1 MSIPDKDYSNT
12 IIYKITCKDPS
23 IQDVYVGHTVNFVQR
38 KKAHRRACM
47 NSKYPN
53 HNCKVYKVMRNN
65 GGWDNWNMDIVA
77 FYKCNDLD
85 EARQKEQEH
94 FVALNATMNSVEPF
108 PSKHVNRIIH
118 VNPLTVNN
126 PTYNENLLISTFNQS
141 NCRYKCENCYFITSN
156 KKDYRRHMLSRKHL
170 DLNPETSEDTDYPA
184 TNTPSIPIK
193 PTHYQCQ
200 YCNKR
205 FKSRTTI
212 YQHKA
217 KCQLI
222 QQKKQQ
228 QESET
233 NYIVDSSSI
242 TSSPTH
248 PHNPVDGIVSSGEN
262 MIINQESFMTLLK
275 NNQEMMN
282 NILRILSEKQNTTNN
297 TANTPFNM
305 NRFLNEQCKDAMN
318 MTDFVNSI
326 QLTLTDL
333 ENVGRLG
340 YAKGMSNILIDNLQK
355 TDLYK
360 RPVHCSD
367 AKRET
372 LYVKDNNEWERDGP
386 DHPKMANAIR
396 VLEEKNDALIEEW
409 ANQHPNCIND
419 HTRDNKQYLKIRNAI
434 TLGNIAKVI
443 HRVAKTIV
451 IEK

>member
-38 KKAHRRACM
+38 KKAHRRTCM

-77 FYKCNDLD
+77 FYKCNDLN

-141 NCRYKCENCYFITSN
+141 NCRYKCENCYFITRN
-156 KKDYRRHMLSRKHL
+156 KKDYNRHMLSRKHL
-170 DLNPETSEDTDYPA
+170 DLNPKTSEDGDVINMPTK
-184 TNTPSIPIK
+184 PIK

-200 YCNKR
+200 YCNKL

-222 QQKKQQ
+222 QQKKPQ

-242 TSSPTH
+242 ASSQSAPK
-248 PHNPVDGIVSSGEN
+248 PVDDIISSDEN
-262 MIINQESFMTLLK
+262 MIITKEMFITLLK
-275 NNQEMMN
+275 SNQEMV
-282 NILRILSEKQNTTNN
+282 NIMLRFLSDSQTPPPTT
-297 TANTPFNM
+297 NTPFTSGT
-305 NRFLNEQCKDAMN
+305 RH
-318 MTDFVNSI
+318 S
-326 QLTLTDL
+326 
-333 ENVGRLG
+333 
-340 YAKGMSNILIDNLQK
+340 S
-355 TDLYK
+355 
-360 RPVHCSD
+360 
-367 AKRET
+367 
-372 LYVKDNNEWERDGP
+372 
-386 DHPKMANAIR
+386 
-396 VLEEKNDALIEEW
+396 VLALISRASW
-409 ANQHPNCIND
+409 GVRACRRTPM
-419 HTRDNKQYLKIRNAI
+419 
-434 TLGNIAKVI
+434 
-443 HRVAKTIV
+443 
-451 IEK
+451 

>member
-1 MSIPDKDYSNT
+1 MSNPDKDYSNT

-38 KKAHRRACM
+38 KKSHQLSCM
-47 NSKYPN
+47 NSNYPN

-108 PSKHVNRIIH
+108 PSKPVRTIRIIKP
-118 VNPLTVNN
+118 VRPVRPVRPVVANKS
-126 PTYNENLLISTFNQS
+126 TYNQNIQ
-141 NCRYKCENCYFITSN
+141 TSN
-156 KKDYRRHMLSRKHL
+156 RHSKIFNCEPCVFHTTCKRDYDRHILTEKHL
-170 DLNPETSEDTDYPA
+170 GGGSLANQIIKSSEGYE
-184 TNTPSIPIK
+184 
-193 PTHYQCQ
+193 C
-200 YCNKR
+200 YCCHNI
-205 FKSRTTI
+205 FKSRTSI
-212 YQHKA
+212 YKHIS
-217 KCQLI
+217 KC
-222 QQKKQQ
+222 
-228 QESET
+228 S
-233 NYIVDSSSI
+233 
-242 TSSPTH
+242 TSSPPPAPSASIPPGTTE
-248 PHNPVDGIVSSGEN
+248 PQISDDMAKNLMN
-262 MIINQESFMTLLK
+262 MMT
-275 NNQEMMN
+275 MM
-282 NILRILSEKQNTTNN
+282 IQQNTELQNKIMEHCLHNAGMSN
-297 TANTPFNM
+297 TTPFNM

-318 MTDFVNSI
+318 MKDFVNSI

-333 ENVGRLG
+333 ENIGRLG

-355 TDLYK
+355 MDVYK

-367 AKRET
+367 AKRDT

-386 DHPKMANAIR
+386 RHPKMANAVR

-409 ANQHPNCIND
+409 ANQHPNSIND
-419 HTRDNKQYLKIRNAI
+419 GTRENKQYLKIRNAI
-434 TLGNIAKVI
+434 TLGSIAKVI

>member
-12 IIYKITCKDPS
+12 IVYKITCKDPN
-23 IQDVYVGHTVNFVQR
+23 IHDVYVGHTVNFVQR
-38 KKAHRRACM
+38 KKAHRRTCM
-47 NSKYPN
+47 NSNYPN

-65 GGWDNWNMDIVA
+65 GVWDNWNMDIVA

-108 PSKHVNRIIH
+108 PSKPVNRIIR

-126 PTYNENLLISTFNQS
+126 PTYNENLLISTFNPS
-141 NCRYKCENCYFITSN
+141 NCRYKCENCYFITRN
-156 KKDYRRHMLSRKHL
+156 KKDYNRHMLSRKHL
-170 DLNPETSEDTDYPA
+170 DLNPKTSEDCDVINMPTK
-184 TNTPSIPIK
+184 PIK

-200 YCNKR
+200 YCNKL

-222 QQKKQQ
+222 QQKKPQ

-318 MTDFVNSI
+318 MKDFVNSI

-333 ENVGRLG
+333 ENIGRLG

-367 AKRET
+367 AKRDT
-372 LYVKDNNEWERDGP
+372 LYVKDQNEWERDGP
-386 DHPKMANAIR
+386 DHPKMANAVR

>member
-38 KKAHRRACM
+38 KKAHRRTCM

-94 FVALNATMNSVEPF
+94 FVALNATMNSIEPF
-108 PSKHVNRIIH
+108 PSKHVNRVIR

-141 NCRYKCENCYFITSN
+141 NCRYKCENCYFITRN
-156 KKDYRRHMLSRKHL
+156 KKDYNRHMLSRKHL
-170 DLNPETSEDTDYPA
+170 DLNPKTSEDGDGDVINMPTK
-184 TNTPSIPIK
+184 PIK

-212 YQHKA
+212 YQHKS

-282 NILRILSEKQNTTNN
+282 NILRILSEKQNTTNT

-318 MTDFVNSI
+318 MADFVNSI
-326 QLTLTDL
+326 QLTMTDL
-333 ENVGRLG
+333 ENIGRLG

-355 TDLYK
+355 MDVYK

-367 AKRET
+367 AKRDT

-386 DHPKMANAIR
+386 DHPKMANAVR

-409 ANQHPNCIND
+409 ANQHPNSIND
-419 HTRDNKQYLKIRNAI
+419 GTRENKQYLKIRNAI
-434 TLGNIAKVI
+434 TLGNITKVI

>member
-38 KKAHRRACM
+38 KKAHRRTCM
-47 NSKYPN
+47 NSNYPN

-170 DLNPETSEDTDYPA
+170 DLNPETSEDGDGDVINMPTK
-184 TNTPSIPIK
+184 PIK
-193 PTHYQCQ
+193 PTHYPCQ

-222 QQKKQQ
+222 QQKKPQ

-318 MTDFVNSI
+318 MKDFVNSI

-355 TDLYK
+355 MDVYK

-386 DHPKMANAIR
+386 RHPKMANAVR

-409 ANQHPNCIND
+409 ANQHPNSIND
-419 HTRDNKQYLKIRNAI
+419 GTRENKQYLKIRNAI
-434 TLGNIAKVI
+434 TLGSIANVI
-443 HRVAKTIV
+443 RRVAKTIV